1 MRSAARAWR
10 LTQPC
15 LRASLFVQA
24 LEILTRELGP
34 KDPRTAC
41 AEYNLGTVL
50 SGAGDDEAAQAR
62 ARASVQR
69 LGPQPRSRPA
79 RWHACCRPPVRSLAA
94 WPHGRSD
101 TAQRRVRPRGW
112 LRAGM
117 RWLMLTGVC
126 RRQSCHLKEGPQ
138 QGGSSSKRDAGA
150 VAGVRGGRYTFRSA
164 WTRGAPCWGR
174 GTRAPWTRC
183 RRWPPAQAAA
193 KPRSRSSTRT
203 WRRSRPPARQTLQAR
218 AAPAPV
224 GKGGR
229 GLGCERGAPG
239 SGRSPGRCGCARHPS
254 ERASSLPAALR
265 RSRRPHCI
273 TLLRQHH
280 PLHAL
285 HG

>member
-1 MRSAARAWR
+1 M
-10 LTQPC
+10 
-15 LRASLFVQA
+15 QA

-79 RWHACCRPPVRSLAA
+79 HWHAWCRPPVRSLAA
-94 WPHGRSD
+94 WPHSCSD

-150 VAGVRGGRYTFRSA
+150 VAGVRGCRADHVPPGVARP
-164 WTRGAPCWGR
+164 APTPT
-174 GTRAPWTRC
+174 TRA
-183 RRWPPAQAAA
+183 RRRQVHFQKCLDARRAVLGPGHPGTVDAVQALAA
-193 KPRSRSSTRT
+193 CASSREASLEILNAHVAALEAAGQANSAGAR
-203 WRRSRPPARQTLQAR
+203 RAGAGGEGRSRPW
-218 AAPAPV
+218 V
-224 GKGGR
+224 
-229 GLGCERGAPG
+229 
-239 SGRSPGRCGCARHPS
+239 
-254 ERASSLPAALR
+254 
-265 RSRRPHCI
+265 
-273 TLLRQHH
+273 
-280 PLHAL
+280 
-285 HG
+285 